1 MSSDSDIQFV
11 DAIDAQGQGLFV
23 SFPRRGDRFG
33 HVVSVVSGEEIRPC
47 LVSLE
52 GDDAEPWPDSP
63 PIQQLSVEQRPAGA
77 VALGVGQAGK
87 SHWSVTVETF
97 SQERRIDFHVACR
110 MKIHPAQI
118 SSRYAN
124 LLGGDVQPQRLD
136 DYAWVWNAGSVDGR
150 KLELQMRQS
159 LFDHYP
165 APEFPADGSGVEIN
179 AAVDQMPFPKTIE
192 WRYSFQL
199 A

>member
-11 DAIDAQGQGLFV
+11 DAVDDDGRGLFV

-33 HVVSVVSGEEIRPC
+33 HVVSIVSGEEIVPC

-52 GDDAEPWPDSP
+52 GDDSEEWPDSP
-63 PIQQLSVEQRPAGA
+63 PIQQLSVEERPTGA

-97 SQERRIDFHVACR
+97 AAERRIEFHVACR
-110 MKIHPAQI
+110 LKMHPAQI
-118 SSRYAN
+118 SSRYASLMGENVAPSSFDPYTWSWQVGEN
-124 LLGGDVQPQRLD
+124 LLLVRE
-136 DYAWVWNAGSVDGR
+136 SV
-150 KLELQMRQS
+150 
-159 LFDHYP
+159 FDHYP
-165 APEFPADGSGVEIN
+165 APEFPADASGFEVN

>member
-11 DAIDAQGQGLFV
+11 DAIDADGRGLFV

-33 HVVSVVSGEEIRPC
+33 HVVSIVSGDEIVPC
-47 LVSLE
+47 MVSLE
-52 GDDAEPWPDSP
+52 GDDEEEWPDSP
-63 PIQQLSVEQRPAGA
+63 PIQQLSIEERENGA

-97 SQERRIDFHVACR
+97 AAERRVEFHVACR
-110 MKIHPAQI
+110 LKMHPAQI
-118 SSRYAN
+118 SSRYAS
-124 LLGGDVQPQRLD
+124 LLGEGVSPK
-136 DYAWVWNAGSVDGR
+136 SVDPYTWSWTAGDKTMLVR
-150 KLELQMRQS
+150 EFV
-159 LFDHYP
+159 FDHYP
-165 APEFPADGSGVEIN
+165 APEFPAGDAGFEIN

>member
-1 MSSDSDIQFV
+1 MSSESDIQFV
-11 DAIDAQGQGLFV
+11 DAIDSNGRGLFV

-33 HVVSVVSGEEIRPC
+33 HVVSVVSGDDILPC

-52 GDDAEPWPDSP
+52 GDDAEEWPDSP

-97 SQERRIDFHVACR
+97 AADRRIEFHVACR
-110 MKIHPAQI
+110 MKAHPAQI
-118 SSRYAN
+118 SSRYAS
-124 LLGGDVQPQRLD
+124 LLDAAVEPNHVDAYTWSWSAGDMRLL
-136 DYAWVWNAGSVDGR
+136 V
-150 KLELQMRQS
+150 RQS

-165 APEFPADGSGVEIN
+165 APEFPATSSGFEIN